1 MNYTITQLHR
11 DNFKPTYLYIKQH
24 TETGKLYFGKTARTN
39 VERYNGSGIH
49 WGRHISA
56 HGKDKVATL
65 WYCLFTEIDLLVDT
79 ALAMSEIMNITESGD
94 WLNFKPESGLD
105 GGSFEGFNGWA
116 GKKHSDEHKQYMSK
130 KFKGIPRSDEVKNK
144 LGLAWTDERKALH
157 LKIMSDPARQQTQKA
172 VAKKMGDANKGKT
185 ASKETRDA
193 MSKAR
198 SSKGHGII
206 YTIQTPSGITTTDC
220 LKLWCVENNINYSS
234 LRNTI
239 ANKAPHKKTG
249 FMILSSTEE

>member
-1 MNYTITQLHR
+1 MKNTITQLHK

-24 TETGKLYFGKTARTN
+24 TETGKLYFGKTTQKN
-39 VERYNGSGIH
+39 VERYTGSGIH
-49 WGRHISA
+49 WGRHITA
-56 HGKDKVATL
+56 HGKDKVVTL
-65 WYCLFTEIDLLVDT
+65 WYCLFTDIETLVET
-79 ALAMSEIMNITESGD
+79 AVAMSDIMDITGSSD

-105 GGSFEGFNGWA
+105 GGSFKGFNGWA
-116 GKKHSDEHKQYMSK
+116 GKRHSPEHIEKLK
-130 KFKGIPRSDEVKNK
+130 K
-144 LGLAWTDERKALH
+144 LGAERPATEKMRSNMSRVGKMPRTEKQSEASKLKA
-157 LKIMSDPARQQTQKA
+157 KS
-172 VAKKMGDANKGKT
+172 MGDANKGRT

-193 MSKAR
+193 MSKAKAG
-198 SSKGHGII
+198 KGHGII